1 LKSHPLSKSDSN
13 VILGEISSQWNIELP
28 KLKTLIL
35 YEIDENTSLITSE
48 NFTIVK
54 IDGIHVPFLSETSL
68 LEKFPK
74 VVVDAGAIK
83 FVCNGANVMRPGIKK
98 FTEFKKDDLV
108 CIVEE
113 THNKFLAVGK
123 AMVSSDEMQNITK
136 GEMVKNLHYISDK
149 YWESAKLIKKN

>member
-13 VILGEISSQWNIELP
+13 EVISKISSQWNIELP

-35 YEIDENTSLITSE
+35 HEIDDTTSLITSE
-48 NFTIVK
+48 NFTVIR
-54 IDGIHVPFLSETSL
+54 IDGMYIPFLSEASL
-68 LEKFPK
+68 LERFPT

-83 FVCNGANVMRPGIKK
+83 FVCNGANVMRPGIKRH
-98 FTEFKKDDLV
+98 TEFKKDDLV

-123 AMVSSDEMQNITK
+123 AMVSSDEMKNITK
-136 GEMVKNLHYISDK
+136 GEVVKNLHYISDK
-149 YWESAKLIKKN
+149 YWESAKMIKK